1 MGKVRKSRQDSGE
14 HGRGRNHPRKG
25 HRFADGPGRGATR
38 IPAWEAGGKPKSVPD
53 RADKEPRAGRCW
65 GQICTAERVHR
76 AGLGVPEEESTAT
89 TAKTRE
95 QVIHTKKKSTISDIS
110 RFAGKTAAWCL
121 QGAAGKSA
129 QEDQKLLPAIQ
140 TRRQQVTIRAGRSVG
155 DSVPVLE

>member
-1 MGKVRKSRQDSGE
+1 MAREEVPPGSQ
-14 HGRGRNHPRKG
+14 RGRL
-25 HRFADGPGRGATR
+25 
-38 IPAWEAGGKPKSVPD
+38 EESLSVPD
-53 RADKEPRAGRCW
+53 RADKEPRAGRRW

-95 QVIHTKKKSTISDIS
+95 QVIHTKTKSTISVVPR
-110 RFAGKTAAWCL
+110 RFAGKTAEWCL